1 MFDLDDEKTLIRDTA
16 RAFADEVVRP
26 RASAI
31 DADDVFPFDIYRQ
44 MGDLG
49 FLSMTLPE
57 EFGGSGAD
65 SLSWTLV
72 QEELARASAS
82 VADAHM
88 VNKLMCDIVLSDA
101 SDAVRDTWLPLMA
114 RGEAICAIAQTEAD
128 TGSDVASIRTVARP
142 VEGGYS
148 SSGSKQFITFA
159 GICDVAIVVAT
170 TDRSLGKAGIG
181 LFLVDATSEGFKR
194 GAKNPIMGVRGL
206 ATGELVFEDVFVA
219 ESHLL
224 ASPGTGL
231 RRSLTSLNSGR
242 VGMAAQ
248 SVGIAQ
254 AAFEEALLYS
264 KTRHAFGKPI
274 ADLQAIQFLLADM
287 SVSIEAARL
296 MTRRAAW
303 ARDRGGNVVREV
315 SEAKLFASEIAAK
328 VVDDALQIH
337 GAYGYSREAVV
348 ERLYRDIRVY
358 RIWEGT
364 SQIQRVVIARQLL
377 AK

>member
-1 MFDLDDEKTLIRDTA
+1 MFDLDEEKTLIRDTA

-26 RASAI
+26 QAAAI
-31 DADDVFPFDIYRQ
+31 DADDAFPFDIYRR
-44 MGDLG
+44 MGELG

-57 EFGGSGAD
+57 EHGGSGAD
-65 SLSWTLV
+65 TLSWTLV

-101 SDAVRDTWLPLMA
+101 SAEVRDAWLPLMA

-148 SSGSKQFITFA
+148 ISGSKQFITFA

-181 LFLVDATSEGFKR
+181 LFLVDAKSEGFKR

-206 ATGELVFEDVFVA
+206 ATGELVFDDVFVP

-224 ASPGTGL
+224 AAPGTGM

-254 AAFEEALLYS
+254 AAFDEALLYS
-264 KTRHAFGKPI
+264 KTRQAFGKPI

-337 GAYGYSREAVV
+337 GAYGYSRETVV

-377 AK
+377 AN

>member
-1 MFDLDDEKTLIRDTA
+1 MFDLDDEKTLIRDAA

-26 RASAI
+26 QAAAI
-31 DADDVFPFDIYRQ
+31 DHSDEFPFEIYRK
-44 MGDLG
+44 MGELG

-57 EFGGSGAD
+57 VHGGLEAD
-65 SLSWTLV
+65 TLSWTLV

-88 VNKLMCDIVLSDA
+88 VNKLMCDIILSDA
-101 SDAVRDTWLPLMA
+101 RDAVRDTYLPLMA

-148 SSGSKQFITFA
+148 ISGSKQFITFA
-159 GICDVAIVVAT
+159 GICDLAIVVAT
-170 TDRSLGKAGIG
+170 VDRSRGKAGIG
-181 LFLVDATSEGFKR
+181 LFLVDAKSDGFVR
-194 GAKNPIMGVRGL
+194 GAKNSILGVRGL
-206 ATGELVFEDVFVA
+206 ATGELVFNDVFVP
-219 ESHLL
+219 EEHVL
-224 ASPGTGL
+224 AAPGTGMK
-231 RRSLTSLNSGR
+231 RSLTSLNSGR
-242 VGMAAQ
+242 IGMAAQ

-296 MTRRAAW
+296 MTRRAAH
-303 ARDRGGNVVREV
+303 ARDKGGNVVREV
-315 SEAKLFASEIAAK
+315 SEAKLFASEMASR

-337 GAYGYSREAVV
+337 GAYGYSRETSI

-377 AK
+377 AN